1 MKILASKKSMFAGT
15 NTVNIP
21 SRAQVIK
28 ADTEEE
34 SLEVSDKIKDAND
47 DFDYILSGIEQ
58 LDVVQANEVLNKL
71 HESLQEFIQEIANQ
85 LA

>member
-21 SRAQVIK
+21 SRAQVIE

>member
-71 HESLQEFIQEIANQ
+71 HESLQEFIQEIANE

>member
-1 MKILASKKSMFAGT
+1 MKILAAKKSMFAGT

-21 SRAQVIK
+21 SRAQVIE

-34 SLEVSDKIKDAND
+34 SLELSDKIKDAND
-47 DFDYILSGIEQ
+47 DFDYILSGIDQ

>member
-15 NTVNIP
+15 NTINIP
-21 SRAQVIK
+21 SRAQVIE

-58 LDVVQANEVLNKL
+58 LDVVQANELLNKL

>member
-1 MKILASKKSMFAGT
+1 MKILAAKKSMFSGT

-21 SRAQVIK
+21 SRAQVIE